1 MHKGRRK
8 GKGAV
13 GCALF
18 SYPIASIDKG
28 RGRESNAFQFAL
40 N

>member
-8 GKGAV
+8 GKRAV
-13 GCALF
+13 GCARF

-28 RGRESNAFQFAL
+28 MGREGDAFQFAL